1 MGAILFWIVM
11 LVLFLFSARYDFGV
25 MDWLYDKG
33 IYKDKLLGEV
43 RERERKRAEAQTQ
56 QKTE

>member
-1 MGAILFWIVM
+1 MFWVVM

-33 IYKDKLLGEV
+33 IYKDKLLAEV
-43 RERERKRAEAQTQ
+43 REREQMRAAQQAQEST
-56 QKTE
+56 K

>member
-1 MGAILFWIVM
+1 MGAIVFWGVM

-33 IYKDKLLGEV
+33 IYKDKLLSEV
-43 RERERKRAEAQTQ
+43 REREKKRAEQ
-56 QKTE
+56 QSKSIK

>member
-1 MGAILFWIVM
+1 MGAIVFWIVM
-11 LVLFLFSARYDFGV
+11 LVVFLFSARYDLGV

-43 RERERKRAEAQTQ
+43 REIKRLREEMEAQ
-56 QKTE
+56 KKP

>member
-1 MGAILFWIVM
+1 MGAIVFWVTM

-43 RERERKRAEAQTQ
+43 RERRKAAGQPEKNA
-56 QKTE
+56 